1 MLWMCFYELF
11 TLLSYCENVKWFFF
25 FFVVVVAVTEFKMFK
40 GLPFFLPQ

>member
-1 MLWMCFYELF
+1 MNYSHFFPIVKML
-11 TLLSYCENVKWFFF
+11 NGFF